1 MGRMCYR
8 WKAIGQ
14 VMPRRAL
21 ALIPCKHKP
30 RAVLQFVYR
39 SGRHALEDWSLKLR
53 DALQISEHDDVVE
66 RISFEGRLEVDS

>member
-1 MGRMCYR
+1 MFYR

-21 ALIPCKHKP
+21 ALISCKHKP
-30 RAVLQFVYR
+30 KAVLQFVYR

-53 DALQISEHDDVVE
+53 DALQTSERDDVVE
-66 RISFEGRLEVDS
+66 SISFEDMFKVDV